1 MLNTEPRYYAL
12 VGVPDEQLRYKL
24 VKTSER
30 VTSADLASLDIA
42 EARFTLSLTAE
53 GPHPHFSIMHMS
65 AESGQ
70 LLALCRR
77 LDEVLVHHAAPISVA
92 AVRPNG
98 QGAFVN
104 MTYNDENLRLRALRR
119 AAHSLAAGL
128 GIGLAPEQADLLA
141 GLRERHQRG
150 KLSEAEKKELGSLTA
165 LGYKDW
171 HATVANFGTALSRE
185 QRDTVNRIM
194 VPAGAS
200 ADDFNGG
207 VEAVAVYRLAQFGT
221 AVGEPLARV
230 ALPGK

>member
-1 MLNTEPRYYAL
+1 MPNTEPRYYAL
-12 VGVPDEQLRYKL
+12 VGVPDDQLRYKL

-30 VTSADLASLDIA
+30 IASADLASMGIE

-77 LDEVLVHHAAPISVA
+77 LEEVLVHHAAPIIVE

-98 QGAFVN
+98 RGAFVN
-104 MTYNDENLRLRALRR
+104 MTYNDENLRLCALRR
-119 AAHSLAAGL
+119 DVHSLAAGL
-128 GIGLAPEQADLLA
+128 GIGLSPEQADLLA
-141 GLRERHQRG
+141 GLRERQQRG
-150 KLSEAEKKELGSLTA
+150 QLSEAEKKELGSLTG

-171 HATVANFGTALSRE
+171 HATVANFGTGLTRE

-194 VPAGAS
+194 VPAGSS

-207 VEAVAVYRLAQFGT
+207 VEAVAVYRLAEYGT
-221 AVGEPLARV
+221 VVGEPLARV